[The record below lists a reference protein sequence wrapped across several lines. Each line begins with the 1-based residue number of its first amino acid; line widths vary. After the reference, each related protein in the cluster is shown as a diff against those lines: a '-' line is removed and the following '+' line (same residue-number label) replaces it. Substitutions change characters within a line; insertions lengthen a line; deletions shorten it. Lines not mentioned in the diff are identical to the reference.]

1 MSQSFPSCE
10 QDSNKNTTT
19 LDNQDN
25 IEQQLEFQI
34 IEKSD
39 SKTSVHK
46 RSKRYSATEKKYI
59 LEAYLH
65 SGLNRHLFAQSWG
78 VSTAS
83 ITNWLYRYRAFGA
96 KGLIRQRLKANDR
109 RLGMRIS
116 KNIQSEI
123 VEIKKKEP
131 FFGFRKIKDWLYRF
145 RGVKVSTGTIRK
157 TIKQEGL
164 SPVIV
169 QKKQKRSSD
178 KIRRF
183 ERSKPMQ
190 LWQSD
195 ITQYKMGPSSMKVY
209 LTVFM
214 DDCSRYI
221 VGWKLQSN
229 QSASLVTGALEDA
242 MLRFGK
248 PEEIL
253 TDQGRQYFAW
263 RGKSAFEIRLE
274 NEGIKHVVSRSHHP
288 QTLGKC
294 ERFWETIYKEFWL
307 RAKPKDLEEARLR
320 LKHFI
325 DHYNHQ
331 RPHQGINGMTPADR
345 FFGVETEVRSI
356 IEKSVDENALRL
368 SLEEEIKPPAF
379 LIGQIGDQKIAFHGN
394 SGHFYLTHENLIGVK
409 DGHNNAGNKD

>member
-1 MSQSFPSCE
+1 MSQSDDSSE
-10 QDSNKNTTT
+10 HDKDQDQSLFTDQTINSA
-19 LDNQDN
+19 
-25 IEQQLEFQI
+25 I
-34 IEKSD
+34 ISRK
-39 SKTSVHK
+39 SKTSI
-46 RSKRYSATEKKYI
+46 RYSATDRKYI
-59 LEAYLH
+59 IEAYLK
-65 SGLNRHLFAQSWG
+65 SGLSRQMFSKTWG
-78 VSTAS
+78 VSTTSLS
-83 ITNWLYRYRAFGA
+83 IWLYRYRAYGA
-96 KGLIRQRLKANDR
+96 KGLVRQRISKNDR
-109 RLGMRIS
+109 RLGLRIS

-123 VEIKKKEP
+123 IEIKKKEP

-164 SPVIV
+164 LPVEV

-183 ERSKPMQ
+183 ERAKAMQ

-195 ITQYKMGPSSMKVY
+195 ITQYKLGPASMKVY

-214 DDCSRYI
+214 DDFSRYI

-229 QSASLVTGALEDA
+229 QSANLVVNALEDA
-242 MLRFGK
+242 MVKFGK

-294 ERFWETIYKEFWL
+294 ERFWETVYKEFWL
-307 RAKPKDLEEARLR
+307 RIKPKDLDEARLR

-331 RPHQGINGMTPADR
+331 RPHQGIDGMTPADR
-345 FFGVETEVRSI
+345 FFGVASEVRNI
-356 IEKSVDENALRL
+356 IEKSVSENALRL

-394 SGHFYLTHENLIGVK
+394 SGHFYLTHENLTGESNGNNSASTK
-409 DGHNNAGNKD
+409 D